1 MSEIQISKKY
11 IIMKKDENGI
21 NREQIATIDNIFYSE
36 EHPPSYEYSYG
47 VLSFH
52 EGNCFREQI
61 RELTTDEKN
70 WSKKEDSLVFHSNF
84 IKVYKFAFQC
94 RF

>member
-21 NREQIATIDNIFYSE
+21 LREQIATIDNIFYSDE
-36 EHPPSYEYSYG
+36 YPSYEYSYG

-52 EGNCFREQI
+52 EGNCFRE
-61 RELTTDEKN
+61 LTTHEKN
-70 WSKKEDSLVFHSNF
+70 LLQERRFFSLPQQFYQSV
-84 IKVYKFAFQC
+84 
-94 RF
+94 

>member
-52 EGNCFREQI
+52 EGNCLENKL
-61 RELTTDEKN
+61 ENLATNEKKCL
-70 WSKKEDSLVFHSNF
+70 KKEDSLVFHSNF

>member
-1 MSEIQISKKY
+1 MSEIEISKKY

-21 NREQIATIDNIFYSE
+21 LREQIATIDNIFYSDE
-36 EHPPSYEYSYG
+36 YPPSYEYSYG

-61 RELTTDEKN
+61 RELTTQEKN
-70 WSKKEDSLVFHSNF
+70 LLQERRFFSLPQQFYQSV
-84 IKVYKFAFQC
+84 
-94 RF
+94 